1 MTTFIVDKV
10 DCIQLILKQ
19 VGKANQLKVHQKHV
33 CDIIVIIKTFYMLKV
48 NKTIWRLL
56 NVINKS
62 PTGLLLIGIVR
73 TSPQVSFSD
82 RLKIQIDVGDDFDD
96 DGD

>member
-1 MTTFIVDKV
+1 MFV
-10 DCIQLILKQ
+10 ILLLL
-19 VGKANQLKVHQKHV
+19 LKH
-33 CDIIVIIKTFYMLKV
+33 LKV

-73 TSPQVSFSD
+73 TSPLVNFSD

>member
-1 MTTFIVDKV
+1 M
-10 DCIQLILKQ
+10 
-19 VGKANQLKVHQKHV
+19 HV
-33 CDIIVIIKTFYMLKV
+33 IIVIFKTFYMLKV

-62 PTGLLLIGIVR
+62 LTGLLLTGIVR
-73 TSPQVSFSD
+73 TSPLVSFSD

>member
-1 MTTFIVDKV
+1 
-10 DCIQLILKQ
+10 
-19 VGKANQLKVHQKHV
+19 
-33 CDIIVIIKTFYMLKV
+33 MLKV

-62 PTGLLLIGIVR
+62 PTGLLLTGIVR
-73 TSPQVSFSD
+73 TSPLVSFSD

>member
-1 MTTFIVDKV
+1 
-10 DCIQLILKQ
+10 
-19 VGKANQLKVHQKHV
+19 
-33 CDIIVIIKTFYMLKV
+33 MLKV

-73 TSPQVSFSD
+73 TSPLVSFSH

>member
-1 MTTFIVDKV
+1 MATFIVDIV
-10 DCIQLILKQ
+10 DCIRLILKP

-33 CDIIVIIKTFYMLKV
+33 CDIIVIITCWRLI
-48 NKTIWRLL
+48 KTIWRLL

-73 TSPQVSFSD
+73 TSPLSFSD